1 MENLVKK
8 VIGAYAAAFIMLGL
22 MFFVP
27 AGTIYYWQAWI
38 YLILMFFVAGAI
50 SIYLFRHDKAV
61 IERRMR
67 LKEKEE
73 PQKKII
79 KIGSVFYL
87 ILFIVPGLDFRYGWS
102 QVPFEVI
109 VLADAIFLFGYYLF
123 FLTLKENPYAA
134 RTIEVEKDQR
144 VVTTGPYAIVRHPMY
159 SAVLLIMFITPLCLG
174 SYWGMLATIPM
185 FPLIVFRILNEEK
198 VLAENLPGYR
208 EYLKKTG
215 YRLIPGIW

>member
-8 VIGAYAAAFIMLGL
+8 VIVAYAIAFVALGL

-27 AGTIYYWQAWI
+27 AGTIYFWQAWI
-38 YLILMFFVAGAI
+38 YLILMFFVAISI

-61 IERRMR
+61 IERRMK

-73 PQKKII
+73 PQKNII
-79 KIGSVFYL
+79 RIGSIFYL
-87 ILFIVPGLDFRYGWS
+87 VLFIIPGLDFRFGWS
-102 QVPFEVI
+102 QVPIAVI
-109 VLADAIFLFGYYLF
+109 VLSDAVFLFGYYLF

-134 RTIEVEKDQR
+134 RTIEVEKGQK
-144 VVTTGPYAIVRHPMY
+144 VITTGPYALVRHPMY
-159 SAVLLIMFITPLCLG
+159 SAVLLIMFVTPLCLG

-208 EYLKKTG
+208 EYLEKTR
-215 YRLIPGIW
+215 YRLIPGLW

>member
-1 MENLVKK
+1 MENLIRK
-8 VIGAYAAAFIMLGL
+8 VILAYAAAFIALGL

-38 YLILMFFVAGAI
+38 YLILMFFVAISI

-61 IERRMR
+61 IERRMKLR
-67 LKEKEE
+67 EKEE

-87 ILFIVPGLDFRYGWS
+87 ILFIIPGLDFRFGWS
-102 QVPFEVI
+102 QVPIAVI
-109 VLADAIFLFGYYLF
+109 VLSDVVFLFGYYLF

-134 RTIEVEKDQR
+134 RTIEVEKNQK
-144 VVTTGPYAIVRHPMY
+144 VITTGPYAIVRHPMY
-159 SAVLLIMFITPLCLG
+159 SAVLLIMTVTPLCLG
-174 SYWGMLATIPM
+174 SYWGMLAVIPI
-185 FPLIVFRILNEEK
+185 FPLIFFRILNEEK

-208 EYLKKTG
+208 EYLEKTR
-215 YRLIPGIW
+215 YRLIPGLW